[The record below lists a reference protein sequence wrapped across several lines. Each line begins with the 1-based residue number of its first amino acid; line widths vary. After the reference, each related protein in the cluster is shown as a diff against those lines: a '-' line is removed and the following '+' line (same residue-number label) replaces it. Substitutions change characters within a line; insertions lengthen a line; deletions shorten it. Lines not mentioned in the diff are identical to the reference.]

1 MQSEIYNISNFQQ
14 EEGRLTC
21 NVSYD
26 ASHEIFK
33 GHFSNHPVVPGVCTM
48 DMIKELLQQALG
60 KKLILRSTG
69 QVKFLQLILPDV
81 QPEVLITWQSTD
93 QGYNV
98 AASLKA
104 NDAFL
109 FKMNG
114 VYEVLS

>member
-1 MQSEIYNISNFQQ
+1 MQNELYQIHDLQQ
-14 EEGRLTC
+14 EEGRIAC
-21 NVSYD
+21 RISYD
-26 ASHEIFK
+26 AGHEIFK
-33 GHFSNHPVVPGVCTM
+33 GHFPNQPVVPGVCTM

-60 KKLILRSTG
+60 KKLLLRSTG

-81 QPEVLITWQSTD
+81 QPEVLITWTNMEQSF
-93 QGYNV
+93 NV

-114 VYEVLS
+114 VFEIA

>member
-1 MQSEIYNISNFQQ
+1 MQNEIHNISNFQL
-14 EEGRLTC
+14 EEGKLSC

-26 ASHEIFK
+26 ANHEIFS
-33 GHFSNHPVVPGVCTM
+33 GHFPEQPVVPGVCTM
-48 DMIKELLQQALG
+48 DMIKELLQTALD

-81 QPEVLITWQSTD
+81 QPEVLITWQIAD
-93 QGYNV
+93 NGYNV

-104 NDAFL
+104 NEAFL

-114 VYEVLS
+114 VFEAV